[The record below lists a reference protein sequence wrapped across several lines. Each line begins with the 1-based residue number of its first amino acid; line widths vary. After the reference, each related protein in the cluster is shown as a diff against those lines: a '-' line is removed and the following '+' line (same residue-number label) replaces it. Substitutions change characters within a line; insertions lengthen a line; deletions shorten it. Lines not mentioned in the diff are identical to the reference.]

1 MITNMKKYEN
11 PMLQI
16 VSINNNDIVTAS
28 PIGVGN
34 TPVTQPGQIQAP
46 ARRSIW
52 D

>member
-28 PIGVGN
+28 LPKGTN
-34 TPVTQPGQIQAP
+34 PVTDPSMIQAP
-46 ARRSIW
+46 GSKSIW

>member
-28 PIGVGN
+28 LPKGTN
-34 TPVTQPGQIQAP
+34 PVTDPSQIQAP
-46 ARRSIW
+46 GRKSIW

>member
-16 VSINNNDIVTAS
+16 VSISNNDIIVTS
-28 PIGVGN
+28 IN
-34 TPVTQPGQIQAP
+34 TPNNTVGDKQQLAPG
-46 ARRSIW
+46 RKSIW